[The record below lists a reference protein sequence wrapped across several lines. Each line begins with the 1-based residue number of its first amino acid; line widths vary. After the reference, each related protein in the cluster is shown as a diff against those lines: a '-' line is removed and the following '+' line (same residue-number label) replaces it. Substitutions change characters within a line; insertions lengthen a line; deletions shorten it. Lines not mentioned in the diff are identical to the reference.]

1 MPIRPIDM
9 QTAIPK
15 LSEVS
20 RMSHLEQQKAGLHQ
34 NQGAISNKKANNRE
48 NSAVMESHKDNKSGN
63 DTDARKEGRNKYV
76 NNRNKSGGSE
86 DEDKKRPSGSIN
98 KIDIRI

>member
-9 QTAIPK
+9 QVAIPK

-34 NQGAISNKKANNRE
+34 NQNTLTADKNTSKENR
-48 NSAVMESHKDNKSGN
+48 SVSSSHKDNKS
-63 DTDARKEGRNKYV
+63 DSEADARKKGRNTYV
-76 NNRNKSGGSE
+76 NNKKKGKGTDGSDDDQRPKS
-86 DEDKKRPSGSIN
+86 N
-98 KIDIRI
+98 HKIDIRI

>member
-9 QTAIPK
+9 QVSIPK
-15 LSEVS
+15 LPELS

-34 NQGAISNKKANNRE
+34 NQGELSNKKSNQKE
-48 NSAVMESHKDNKSGN
+48 KNSVAQSHKDAKSGN
-63 DTDARKEGRNKYV
+63 DADARKEGRNKYT
-76 NNRNKSGGSE
+76 NNLRKGQQKENDVDQPPKS
-86 DEDKKRPSGSIN
+86 IH

>member
-9 QTAIPK
+9 QVSVPK

-34 NQGAISNKKANNRE
+34 NQGAMSNDKSKQKENR
-48 NSAVMESHKDNKSGN
+48 SVVQTHKDAKSGN
-63 DTDARKEGRNKYV
+63 DADARKEGRNKYT
-76 NNRNKSGGSE
+76 NKRRKGQQGE
-86 DEDKKRPSGSIN
+86 TEGDQPPKSIN

>member
-9 QTAIPK
+9 QVSIPK
-15 LSEVS
+15 MSEVS

-34 NQGAISNKKANNRE
+34 QQNATSTDKSTDREHRTVTQSERDAKAGSDADAKK
-48 NSAVMESHKDNKSGN
+48 K
-63 DTDARKEGRNKYV
+63 GRNEYV
-76 NNRNKSGGSE
+76 ANRRKRKS
-86 DEDKKRPSGSIN
+86 DEPKNSVARPKSQN